1 MYVILYIA
9 LWTNMGGQSITGGF
23 HDVFCSFFD
32 INVIIMSNIDIII
45 HYPSFLIKNHILD
58 PICQVEA

>member
-1 MYVILYIA
+1 
-9 LWTNMGGQSITGGF
+9 MGGQSIIGGF
-23 HDVFCSFFD
+23 HDVFWSLFD

-45 HYPSFLIKNHILD
+45 HYPPFLIKKNHILD